1 MSAGMKTVTER
12 PSFQGD
18 LCIRRISSVP
28 AGLTP
33 AAAEGGVY
41 ILAHSETGHHHV
53 IDSRNAQMLID
64 KTNKFIAYLKVSA
77 PTEVEHQRSF
87 DTHESLLLTPGDY
100 EIRRQREYV
109 AEGFR
114 RVAD

>member
-1 MSAGMKTVTER
+1 MKKVKDMAA
-12 PSFQGD
+12 QGD
-18 LCIRRISSVP
+18 VMFIRIDEIPSDAIKAKEENGNFIV
-28 AGLTP
+28 
-33 AAAEGGVY
+33 
-41 ILAHSETGHHHV
+41 AHSETGHHHV

-64 KTNKFIAYLKVSA
+64 KTNEFIAYIKVSK

-87 DTHESLLLTPGDY
+87 DTHESLLLEPGSY
-100 EIRRQREYV
+100 EVRRQREYV